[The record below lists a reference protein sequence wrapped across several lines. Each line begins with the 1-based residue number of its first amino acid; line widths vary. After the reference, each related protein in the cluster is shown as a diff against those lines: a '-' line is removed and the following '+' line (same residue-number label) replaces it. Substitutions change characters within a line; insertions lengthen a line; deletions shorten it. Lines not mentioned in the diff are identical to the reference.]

1 MKYAVSSDIMLH
13 VTREL
18 DSHRR
23 LRVLD
28 ADLKNEIYTKLYK
41 KADGMFRWVE
51 CQLNVLRR
59 CATAIRIRGALDDLP
74 ADLNTTYERILL
86 NANKDEHE
94 GKVVRRAL
102 DWLVAALEPM
112 QLFQIVEGLSIDL
125 GRRTLDRESGPVH
138 GTTLLDILGSLVMYD
153 EATDIVMLSHF
164 SVKEYLTGQPTCI
177 NQSMYH
183 INQQDAHERLALLC
197 MCYVSIYLQQSGGH
211 KVSHPDAYSP
221 RIPQYAQ
228 GTTMSHRARC
238 HKLPSEPHPLLDY
251 VISHGFQ
258 HLAHVNPRKKS
269 ILRAIRTLQSDAQQH
284 PSEWEQFCERTYP
297 CHPPWPTLEHDVMLY
312 ILVAFAPEPL
322 LRSFIGRARLKPKD
336 GTSPLI
342 YAADFRK
349 IEHARTLLSTG
360 VSVNCRGWNVYGRY
374 QALPIQI
381 VVPHG
386 TFDFPMLDLFLD
398 EGSAVPHEVFIHV
411 FQQHCYIPTHIVSRL
426 LQTDEFVEW
435 AADVQ
440 DQELL
445 LLALDFTRYRN
456 GSPSEQEVG
465 VIERRLVQMGCDPSA
480 RLNET
485 SFRQAVSAGHVSTV
499 QNILS
504 QSISLPPD
512 IILDASCSNT
522 ETICLLLSK
531 GCNVNVSSPTGD
543 TPLHLVMTCPEDDC
557 LESVQVLIDAGC
569 DPSACNLVGKTPL
582 HLAVHRGYISV
593 VECLLTKHSHFLS
606 LDLPLPPDIL
616 LSVAGCQSSK
626 ATPMVKRLID
636 NGADIRASCP
646 NGDTLLHLSI
656 WHFPEAE
663 SLRRIRLLINAGC
676 HPCVSNLAGE
686 TPFHVAA
693 NRRNMSVMKYLLT
706 LGISVPSNIILT
718 QFRWDYSS
726 NLSRLCSTIRFLC
739 EKGADIHTLA
749 ENGNNLLHSIG
760 TVDDEHQSLDLA
772 KFLVGAGCNPRA
784 LNSALETPLH
794 SAARKGHIGVVDY
807 LLSLD
812 IPLPPDILLAATSSS
827 PYCPIKSHMIRYLI
841 DKGANISVVTADGDS
856 PLHLLL
862 AVRDEEYVR
871 LECVRI
877 LVEAGCDPRSR
888 NKGGQ
893 TPLHNAASCGFVI
906 ILKHF
911 LSQGLPLP
919 HDILRASAPK
929 TIRLLLSRGMASIS
943 ISGDN
948 ELMHRALNSG
958 WDEEDCLECTRILID
973 AGYKPSLR
981 NASGETPMHIA
992 ARSGQLSVM
1001 KYLLSQNSVKILLD
1015 AGCDAHSRNIRG
1027 ETPVHLAARFG
1038 FISILEDKHTASP

>member
-1 MKYAVSSDIMLH
+1 MP
-13 VTREL
+13 
-18 DSHRR
+18 
-23 LRVLD
+23 
-28 ADLKNEIYTKLYK
+28 N
-41 KADGMFRWVE
+41 
-51 CQLNVLRR
+51 N
-59 CATAIRIRGALDDLP
+59 
-74 ADLNTTYERILL
+74 
-86 NANKDEHE
+86 
-94 GKVVRRAL
+94 
-102 DWLVAALEPM
+102 
-112 QLFQIVEGLSIDL
+112 
-125 GRRTLDRESGPVH
+125 
-138 GTTLLDILGSLVMYD
+138 
-153 EATDIVMLSHF
+153 
-164 SVKEYLTGQPTCI
+164 
-177 NQSMYH
+177 
-183 INQQDAHERLALLC
+183 
-197 MCYVSIYLQQSGGH
+197 
-211 KVSHPDAYSP
+211 
-221 RIPQYAQ
+221 
-228 GTTMSHRARC
+228 
-238 HKLPSEPHPLLDY
+238 
-251 VISHGFQ
+251 
-258 HLAHVNPRKKS
+258 
-269 ILRAIRTLQSDAQQH
+269 TLQSGNNFARE
-284 PSEWEQFCERTYP
+284 PIP
-297 CHPPWPTLEHDVMLY
+297 AIPWPTLEHDVMLY

-336 GTSPLI
+336 GTNPLI

-485 SFRQAVSAGHVSTV
+485 SFRPAVSAGHVSTV

-569 DPSACNLVGKTPL
+569 DPSACNLVDKTPL

-593 VECLLTKHSHFLS
+593 VECLLTKHSVPLPLDILHTLNSRGLRPSMVCLLTRKGVDVHAITVRGDTLLHLALYGVWMEFSADEPQECVEILVDAGCNPFSPNANGKTPFDVAAGFGNFSAMEHFLS

-646 NGDTLLHLSI
+646 NGDTMLHLSI

-877 LVEAGCDPRSR
+877 LVEAGCDPRSS

-893 TPLHNAASCGFVI
+893 TPLHNAASCGFVV

-992 ARSGQLSVM
+992 ARSGQSSVM
-1001 KYLLSQNSVKILLD
+1001 KYLLSQNVPLPADVLLATLAVPPEASWRAVEYRTPLLRLLIREGANINATNPSGDTPLHFAIRRDSGPHSDPWGYSWEPIAILLECGSD
-1015 AGCDAHSRNIRG
+1015 PYARNMDG
-1027 ETPVHLAARFG
+1027 ETPFSLAEAKGHFCKENFLRLVRKY
-1038 FISILEDKHTASP
+1038 STKRPST